1 VSKQAVELFEKGN
14 LFADSKNPKIVK
26 TKKKVEV
33 ERKIT
38 NEIDVNLLITTVAIK
53 NYSGFFLVGFP
64 PRNRPSVDYK
74 QSMERLKQV
83 LQARRNMKFIKRITD
98 FHLLLFLTDYLSL
111 SVSFQYFFE
120 LNL

>member
-1 VSKQAVELFEKGN
+1 MSKQAVELYEKGN
-14 LFADSKNPKIVK
+14 LLADSKNPKIVK

-53 NYSGFFLVGFP
+53 NYSGLFLVGFP
-64 PRNRPSVDYK
+64 PRNRPSADYK
-74 QSMERLKQV
+74 QSMSKLKQI
-83 LQARRNMKFIKRITD
+83 LHARRNMKFVKRITD

-111 SVSFQYFFE
+111 SVSVQ
-120 LNL
+120 